1 MRDHLISYLLELLEA
16 EERTRLETCLQ
27 NDAQLR
33 AELEVFRRALE
44 LLEHDD
50 ERLETP
56 AALAHRTCQRL
67 LARHN
72 EEQQSARC
80 ED

>member
-1 MRDHLISYLLELLEA
+1 MRDHLISYLLDLLEA
-16 EERTRLETCLQ
+16 EERALLEACLQ
-27 NDAQLR
+27 HDARLR
-33 AELEVFRRALE
+33 AELGVFRRALE

-50 ERLETP
+50 EHLETP

-67 LARHN
+67 LAKHRAKQ
-72 EEQQSARC
+72 ELSPS